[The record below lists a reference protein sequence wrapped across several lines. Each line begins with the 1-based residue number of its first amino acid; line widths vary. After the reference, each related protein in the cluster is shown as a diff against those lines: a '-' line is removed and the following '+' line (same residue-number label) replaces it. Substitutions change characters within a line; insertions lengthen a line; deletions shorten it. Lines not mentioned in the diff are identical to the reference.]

1 MNKNEPESTKLSG
14 KVKLLGWIAFLFI
27 IFSFIA
33 PYLFTGE
40 SSYDRYNFTQTGPI
54 GDTIGGLMNPFIA
67 IAGVIMT
74 FLAFLMQVRANEI
87 QRKQFLETLQ
97 KEEEQEKTDSFYNLQ
112 ILKLDIENIIDNIKT
127 NINSIDEFL
136 TTIEDDPYKTCILS
150 QTPLQQYERVKQIPR
165 KLVFRGFDLYV
176 SPIDSEWTSKFSD
189 LYNILDFASGC
200 LKNLYQIVEVHNNE
214 VYNIKIKQK
223 EKLIKLEDKCCDI
236 LNSPAGTYD
245 DRFLTATRNLLEGYR
260 KETTKE
266 TKDDG
271 DFGYIVQTLIK
282 FNEKTEQYY
291 PNNGKYD
298 KERELFY
305 YTHNIIIEINN
316 IMQSSNQITHEV
328 KKIRRTLYNKLIRQD
343 SKLMVLH
350 KILDKSIKKSEL
362 HISK

>member
-1 MNKNEPESTKLSG
+1 MDNKEPETTKLSG
-14 KVKLLGWIAFLFI
+14 KVKLLGWLAFIFI

-40 SSYDRYNFTQTGPI
+40 SSCNRYDFTQTGPI

-67 IAGVIMT
+67 IAGVITT

-87 QRKQFLETLQ
+87 QREQFLKTLQ
-97 KEEEQEKTDSFYNLQ
+97 KEEEKEKTDSFCNLQ
-112 ILKLDIENIIDNIKT
+112 ILKLDIENIIENIKT
-127 NINSIDEFL
+127 NINSINKFL
-136 TTIEDDPYKTCILS
+136 TTIEADPYKTCILF

-176 SPIDSEWTSKFSD
+176 SQIDNEWTSKFSD

-200 LKNLYQIVEVHNNE
+200 LKNLYKIVEVHNSE

-223 EKLIKLEDKCCDI
+223 EKLIKLEGKCCDI
-236 LNSPAGTYD
+236 LNSPVGTYD

-260 KETTKE
+260 EEITKGTKE
-266 TKDDG
+266 DG
-271 DFGYIVQTLIK
+271 DFRYIVQILIK
-282 FNEKTEQYY
+282 FNEKTEPYY
-291 PNNGKYD
+291 PNNGKFD

-316 IMQSSNQITHEV
+316 IMQSATQITHEV
-328 KKIRRTLYNKLIRQD
+328 KEIRRTLYNKLIRKD
-343 SKLMVLH
+343 SKLIMLY
-350 KILDKSIKKSEL
+350 KALDRAIKKSEL
-362 HISK
+362 HTSK